1 MRNVVTALRFRIPIG
16 SKKTIGVS
24 PTQHSLQEDVAA
36 ILLGTS
42 FVAFGTKL
50 FADAHLVTGGI
61 AGVALLLQHSGT
73 FPFWVAFFAVNLP
86 FYLLAWN
93 RLGPAVALRTLLA
106 VSLVSIL
113 AGAIHSWVE
122 FSHLDTAFAAIAGG
136 GLCGVG
142 LLILFRHRTGLGG
155 FNLLAWYLQDTIG
168 IRAGYFQMI
177 LDLAVLAGAFLVLG
191 AGEIL
196 LSVFGAVVLNLVLA
210 MNHRSDRYVA
220 MS

>member
-1 MRNVVTALRFRIPIG
+1 M
-16 SKKTIGVS
+16 
-24 PTQHSLQEDVAA
+24 
-36 ILLGTS
+36 
-42 FVAFGTKL
+42 

-73 FPFWVAFFAVNLP
+73 IPFWVAFFSVNLP
-86 FYLLAWN
+86 FYLLAWK

-106 VSLVSIL
+106 VSLVSVL
-113 AGAIHSWVE
+113 AAAIHSWVE
-122 FSHLDTAFAAIAGG
+122 FSHLDPTFAAIAGG

-155 FNLLAWYLQDTIG
+155 FNLLAMYLQDTIG

-177 LDLAVLAGAFLVLG
+177 LDLTVLAGAFFALG

-196 LSVFGAVVLNLVLA
+196 LSVLGAVVLNLVLA
-210 MNHRSDRYVA
+210 MNYRSDRYLA
-220 MS
+220 AS